1 MVNFG
6 TISFLYAKNTVESVH
21 LRFFTYPD
29 KFTI

>member
-21 LRFFTYPD
+21 FFTYPD